1 MVNARSDESA
11 LGSRFAL
18 GSEEIKLMI
27 EVSCGINTFLL
38 GDVLLRSQL
47 LLTFN

>member
-18 GSEEIKLMI
+18 RSEEIKMMI
-27 EVSCGINTFLL
+27 EASCWHQ
-38 GDVLLRSQL
+38 R
-47 LLTFN
+47 LLTR